1 LCKTVIETTYRGRE
15 EDATVDTGQSS
26 LHPFVHLSREDLA
39 RLPAEASFTL
49 SEDDVREISV
59 HLSPEEAREVYLPL
73 SRLLYLHASAT
84 QNLYRAAR
92 TFLAEEEKEV
102 PYVLGIAG
110 SVAAGKSTVA
120 RVLRALI
127 SRWPGSPEVGLVST
141 DGFLYPNSV
150 LRSRGLMERKGFPE
164 SYDLPLLLEFLAD
177 IKSGRDEVSAPI
189 HSHLT
194 YDILPDRTQSVVRP
208 DVLVVEGL
216 NMLEAGLP
224 EPSEGHRVFV
234 SDYCDF
240 SIYVDAQER
249 HIKEWYL
256 ERFMRLR
263 EEALDD
269 SSAYF
274 HRFAELSVEEAT
286 DLALGVWDEIDHP
299 NLKENIEPTRDRARL
314 ILEKGKDHSVQ
325 SVRLRKI

>member
-1 LCKTVIETTYRGRE
+1 M
-15 EDATVDTGQSS
+15 DAGHSN
-26 LHPFVHLSREDLA
+26 LHPFVHLSREDWS
-39 RLPAEASFTL
+39 RLPADASFTL
-49 SEDDVREISV
+49 SEDVVREIGV
-59 HLSPEEAREVYLPL
+59 YLSPEEATEVYLPL
-73 SRLLYLHASAT
+73 SRLLYLHVRST
-84 QNLYRAAR
+84 QSLYRATRA
-92 TFLAEEEKEV
+92 FLAEEEKEV
-102 PYVLGIAG
+102 PYVVGIAG

-164 SYDLPLLLEFLAD
+164 SYDLPLLLRFLAD
-177 IKSGRDEVSAPI
+177 IKSGRDGVSAPI

-194 YDILPDRTQSVVRP
+194 YDILPDRTQVVGRP

-224 EPSEGHRVFV
+224 EPSEGHKVFV

-249 HIKEWYL
+249 HIKEWFL
-256 ERFMRLR
+256 ERFLRLR
-263 EEALDD
+263 EEALGD

-274 HRFAELSVEEAT
+274 HRFAELSAEDAR
-286 DLALGVWDEIDHP
+286 DAALRIWDEIDHP
-299 NLKENIEPTRDRARL
+299 NLKDNIEPTRDRARL
-314 ILEKGKDHSVQ
+314 ILEKGQDHTVQ

>member
-1 LCKTVIETTYRGRE
+1 
-15 EDATVDTGQSS
+15 
-26 LHPFVHLSREDLA
+26 
-39 RLPAEASFTL
+39 
-49 SEDDVREISV
+49 
-59 HLSPEEAREVYLPL
+59 
-73 SRLLYLHASAT
+73 
-84 QNLYRAAR
+84 
-92 TFLAEEEKEV
+92 V
-102 PYVLGIAG
+102 PYVVGIAG

-127 SRWPGSPEVGLVST
+127 SRWPGSPEVELVST
-141 DGFLYPNSV
+141 DGFLYPNRV
-150 LRSRGLMERKGFPE
+150 LRARGLMERKGFPE
-164 SYDLPLLLEFLAD
+164 SYDLPLLLRFLAD
-177 IKSGRDEVSAPI
+177 IKSDRDGVSAPI

-194 YDILPDRTQSVVRP
+194 YDILPDRTQVVGRP

-256 ERFMRLR
+256 ERFLRLR
-263 EEALDD
+263 EEALGD

-274 HRFAELSVEEAT
+274 HRFAELSVEDARDVT
-286 DLALGVWDEIDHP
+286 LRVWDEIDHP
-299 NLKENIEPTRDRARL
+299 NLKDNIEPTRDRARL
-314 ILEKGKDHSVQ
+314 ILEKGQDHSVQ
-325 SVRLRKI
+325 SVRLRRI

>member
-1 LCKTVIETTYRGRE
+1 M
-15 EDATVDTGQSS
+15 DAEQSS
-26 LHPFVHLSREDLA
+26 LHPFVRLSREDLA
-39 RLPAEASFTL
+39 RLPADASFTL
-49 SEDDVREISV
+49 SEDDVQEISV

-84 QNLYRAAR
+84 QSLYRAAR
-92 TFLAEEEKEV
+92 VFLAEEEKEV
-102 PYVLGIAG
+102 PYVVGIAG

-150 LRSRGLMERKGFPE
+150 LRARGLMERKGFPE

-177 IKSGRDEVSAPI
+177 IKSGRDGVSAPI

-194 YDILPDRTQSVVRP
+194 YDILPDRTQSVGSP

-263 EEALDD
+263 EEALGDR
-269 SSAYF
+269 SAHF
-274 HRFAELSVEEAT
+274 HRFAELSVEDAREV
-286 DLALGVWDEIDHP
+286 ALLVWDEIDHP

-314 ILEKGKDHSVQ
+314 ILEKGPDHSVQ